1 MKIGMLILMVLFLAM
16 LVGLFYISYKMLL
29 KVRQEEC
36 AENANQPQQ
45 RQLHP
50 KLQAQLEQ
58 QKKAQDKDAQ
68 D

>member
-1 MKIGMLILMVLFLAM
+1 MLILMVLFLAM

-29 KVRQEEC
+29 KVRQEER

-58 QKKAQDKDAQ
+58 QKKAQDKDVQ

>member
-29 KVRQEEC
+29 KVRQEER
-36 AENANQPQQ
+36 AANANQPHQ

>member
-1 MKIGMLILMVLFLAM
+1 MKIGVLILMVLFLAM

-29 KVRQEEC
+29 KVRQEER

-58 QKKAQDKDAQ
+58 QKKAKDKDVQ

>member
-1 MKIGMLILMVLFLAM
+1 MKIGVLILMVLFLAM

-29 KVRQEEC
+29 KVRQEER

>member
-16 LVGLFYISYKMLL
+16 LMGLFYISYKMLL
-29 KVRQEEC
+29 KVRQEER
-36 AENANQPQQ
+36 AANANQPQQ

-58 QKKAQDKDAQ
+58 QKKVQDKDAQ

>member
-1 MKIGMLILMVLFLAM
+1 MKIGMLILMVLFLVM

-29 KVRQEEC
+29 KVRQEER
-36 AENANQPQQ
+36 AANANQPQQ

>member
-29 KVRQEEC
+29 KVRQEER
-36 AENANQPQQ
+36 AANANQPQQ

-58 QKKAQDKDAQ
+58 QKKAQEKDAQ

>member
-1 MKIGMLILMVLFLAM
+1 VKIGVLILMVLFLAM

-29 KVRQEEC
+29 KVRQEER
-36 AENANQPQQ
+36 AANANQPQQ

-58 QKKAQDKDAQ
+58 QKKAQDKGAQ

>member
-29 KVRQEEC
+29 KVRQEER
-36 AENANQPQQ
+36 AANANQPQQ

>member
-1 MKIGMLILMVLFLAM
+1 MKIGVLILMVLFLAM

-29 KVRQEEC
+29 KVRQEER
-36 AENANQPQQ
+36 AANANQPQQ

>member
-1 MKIGMLILMVLFLAM
+1 MKIGVLILMVLFLAM

-29 KVRQEEC
+29 KVRQEER

-58 QKKAQDKDAQ
+58 QKKAQDKDVQ

>member
-29 KVRQEEC
+29 KVRQEER
-36 AENANQPQQ
+36 AANANQPQQ

-58 QKKAQDKDAQ
+58 KKAQDKDAQ

>member
-1 MKIGMLILMVLFLAM
+1 MKIGVFILMVLFLAM

-29 KVRQEEC
+29 KVRQEER
-36 AENANQPQQ
+36 AANANQPQQ

>member
-1 MKIGMLILMVLFLAM
+1 MKIGVLILMVLFLAM

-29 KVRQEEC
+29 KVRQEER

-50 KLQAQLEQ
+50 KLQAPLEQ

>member
-1 MKIGMLILMVLFLAM
+1 MLILMVLFLAM

-29 KVRQEEC
+29 KVRQEER
-36 AENANQPQQ
+36 AANANQPQQ

-58 QKKAQDKDAQ
+58 QKKAQEKDAQ

>member
-1 MKIGMLILMVLFLAM
+1 MKIGVLILMVLFLAM

-29 KVRQEEC
+29 KVRQEER
-36 AENANQPQQ
+36 AANANKPQQ

>member
-1 MKIGMLILMVLFLAM
+1 VKIGMLILMVLFLAM

-29 KVRQEEC
+29 KVRQEER
-36 AENANQPQQ
+36 AANANQPQQ

>member
-1 MKIGMLILMVLFLAM
+1 MKIGVLILMVLFLVM

-29 KVRQEEC
+29 KVRQEER

>member
-29 KVRQEEC
+29 KVRQEEL
-36 AENANQPQQ
+36 AANANQPQQ

>member
-1 MKIGMLILMVLFLAM
+1 MKIGMLILMVLFLVM

-29 KVRQEEC
+29 KVRQEER

>member
-1 MKIGMLILMVLFLAM
+1 MLILMVLFLAM

-29 KVRQEEC
+29 KVRQQER

>member
-1 MKIGMLILMVLFLAM
+1 MKIGVFILMVLFLAM

-29 KVRQEEC
+29 KVRQEER
-36 AENANQPQQ
+36 AANANQPPQ

-50 KLQAQLEQ
+50 KLKAQLEQ

-68 D
+68 N

>member
-29 KVRQEEC
+29 KVRQEER
-36 AENANQPQQ
+36 AANANQPQQ

-58 QKKAQDKDAQ
+58 QKKVQDKDAQ

>member
-1 MKIGMLILMVLFLAM
+1 MLILMVLFLAM

-29 KVRQEEC
+29 KVRQEER
-36 AENANQPQQ
+36 AANANQPQQ

>member
-29 KVRQEEC
+29 KVRQEER

>member
-1 MKIGMLILMVLFLAM
+1 MKIGVLILMVLFLAM

-29 KVRQEEC
+29 KVRQEER
-36 AENANQPQQ
+36 AANANQPQP

-50 KLQAQLEQ
+50 KLQAQLAQ
-58 QKKAQDKDAQ
+58 QKKAQDKGAQ

>member
-29 KVRQEEC
+29 KVRQQER

>member
-29 KVRQEEC
+29 KARQEER
-36 AENANQPQQ
+36 AANANQPQQ

>member
-29 KVRQEEC
+29 KVRQEER
-36 AENANQPQQ
+36 AANANQPQQ
-45 RQLHP
+45 GQLHP

>member
-29 KVRQEEC
+29 KVRQEER
-36 AENANQPQQ
+36 AVNANQPQQ

>member
-29 KVRQEEC
+29 KVRQEER

-58 QKKAQDKDAQ
+58 QKKAQDKDVQ

>member
-29 KVRQEEC
+29 KVRQEER
-36 AENANQPQQ
+36 AANANQPQQ

-50 KLQAQLEQ
+50 KLQTQLEQ